1 MPDLE
6 PHENDARD
14 ARDERPRA
22 SPEPVT
28 WRQLGRDLVRPSRVQ
43 LAFGLILLICGLALT
58 VQLRGND
65 ERRYSTLRQSE
76 LVSILD
82 DVTAETRRIE
92 ADIADLTDTKQ
103 QLQTGADASAV
114 AAEQARQRLD
124 ALEIMGGT
132 VAARGPG
139 IRVTIVDPAGNVDA
153 EVILSA
159 IDELRDAGA
168 EVLEFN
174 DEVRLVASSWVRG
187 EPDALVV
194 DGVRLRSPY
203 QIEAIGDAR
212 TLAEATR
219 FRGGLVSTIEGERV
233 QGRVQVVE
241 LAEVAIDA
249 VRTPSEPRFARPA

>member
-1 MPDLE
+1 MPETE
-6 PHENDARD
+6 PRD
-14 ARDERPRA
+14 VTR
-22 SPEPVT
+22 EPVG
-28 WRQLGRDLVRPSRVQ
+28 WRELGRDLVRPSRVQ
-43 LAFGLILLICGLALT
+43 VAFGLILAICGLALT
-58 VQLRGND
+58 MQLRGND
-65 ERRYSTLRQSE
+65 DLRYSTLRQGE

-92 ADIADLTDTKQ
+92 ADIAALTETKQ
-103 QLQTGADASAV
+103 QLQSGVDASAV
-114 AAEQARQRLD
+114 AAEQAERRLN

-139 IRVTIVDPAGNVDA
+139 IRVTIADPAGKIDA

-174 DEVRLVASSWVRG
+174 DEVRLVASSWVRS
-187 EPDALVV
+187 EPNALVV
-194 DGVRLRSPY
+194 DGIRLRAPY
-203 QIEAIGDAR
+203 RIEAIGDAR

-241 LAEVAIDA
+241 LTDVTIDA
-249 VRTPSEPRFARPA
+249 VRTPAEPQFARPA